1 MLRDE
6 SFFDRIYELSL
17 NEIQGGNIMSAL
29 MEITIGDLLEKQA
42 ELYPDQDCVVSPYL
56 DVRYS
61 YKEFNELTD
70 LVARAFMGMGIK
82 RGDKVSIWASNYP
95 EWMITQFATAK
106 MGAVL
111 VTVNTN
117 YKQFELEYLLKQSDT
132 MTLVMMEGVK
142 ENNYVE
148 HVYGI
153 CPELKEAEPGKLSS
167 ERLPFLKNVIFL
179 DEQKHP
185 GMFQWND
192 IFAFADKVPQE
203 ELEARKKELDIH
215 DVINMQY
222 TSGTTGFPK
231 GVMLTHYN
239 LVNNGMA
246 IGDCMKFTH
255 NDRLCIPVPLFHCFG
270 CVLGVMASY
279 THGATM
285 VLIDH
290 FNPIKVMNA
299 IQLEKC
305 TAVHG
310 VPTMFISMLDHPDFK
325 QYDFSTLRT
334 GIMAGSP
341 CPIEFMKRA
350 VSDMN
355 MSEIVITYG
364 QTESSPAITMTTTD
378 DPIEVRVASVGRKIP
393 HVEAKIVDP
402 ETGEEAPFDTQGE
415 IVARGYNLMKG
426 YYKMPEATA
435 QAIDK
440 EGWLHTGDL
449 GMMDK
454 DGYFKITG
462 RLKDMIIRGG
472 ENIYPREIEEFLYT
486 HPKVRDVQVIGVPD
500 QRYGEEVLACVILK
514 DDETATEEE
523 MIDFVRDGLSRFKSP
538 RYIRFVDSFPMTASG
553 KIQKYKMREWAIEE
567 LGLKDAAK
575 IETA

>member
-1 MLRDE
+1 
-6 SFFDRIYELSL
+6 
-17 NEIQGGNIMSAL
+17 MSAL

-42 ELYPDQDCVVSPYL
+42 TLYPDQDAVVSPYL
-56 DVRYS
+56 DVRYT
-61 YKEFNELTD
+61 YKQFNELTD
-70 LVARAFMGMGIK
+70 LVARGFMGMGIQK
-82 RGDKVSIWASNYP
+82 GDKVSIWASNYP
-95 EWMITQFATAK
+95 EWIITQFATAK

-132 MTLVMMEGVK
+132 MTLIMMEGVK
-142 ENNYVE
+142 GNNYVD
-148 HVYGI
+148 HINGL
-153 CPELKEAEPGKLSS
+153 CPELKTSKPGELSC
-167 ERLPFLKNVIFL
+167 EKLPFLKNVIFL
-179 DEQKHP
+179 DQERHP
-185 GMFQWND
+185 GMFLWED
-192 IFAFADKVPQE
+192 ILTFADKVSQE
-203 ELEARKKELDIH
+203 ELTARKKELDIH

-255 NDRLCIPVPLFHCFG
+255 NDILCIPVPLFHCFG

-290 FNPIKVMNA
+290 FNPVKVMNA
-299 IQLEKC
+299 IQMEKC

-325 QYDFSTLRT
+325 KYDFSTLRT

-355 MSEIVITYG
+355 MSEITITYG
-364 QTESSPAITMTTTD
+364 QTEASPAMTMTTTD
-378 DPIEVRVASVGRKIP
+378 DPIEVRVATVGKQIP
-393 HVEAKIVDP
+393 GVEVKIVDP
-402 ETGEEAPFDTQGE
+402 ETGEDAPFDVQGE
-415 IVARGYNLMKG
+415 IVGRGYNIMKG

-435 QAIDK
+435 QAVD
-440 EGWLHTGDL
+440 EDGWLHTGDL
-449 GMMDK
+449 GTMDEN
-454 DGYFKITG
+454 GYFKITG

-486 HPKVRDVQVIGVPD
+486 NDKVRDVQVIGVPD
-500 QRYGEEVLACVILK
+500 KRYGEEVLACIILK
-514 DDETATEEE
+514 DGVSATEEE
-523 MIDFVRDGLSRFKSP
+523 MIEFVRDGLSRFKSP
-538 RYIRFVDSFPMTASG
+538 RYIRFVEEFPMTASG
-553 KIQKYKMREWAIEE
+553 KIQKYKMREWAIEV
-567 LGLKDAAK
+567 LDLKDAAK

>member
-1 MLRDE
+1 
-6 SFFDRIYELSL
+6 
-17 NEIQGGNIMSAL
+17 MSEL
-29 MEITIGDLLEKQA
+29 MEITIGDLLTKQA
-42 ELYPDQDCVVSPYL
+42 QQYPDHEAVVSPYL
-56 DVRYS
+56 GIRYT
-61 YKEFNELTD
+61 YREFDELTD
-70 LVARAFMGMGIK
+70 TIARGFMGMGIK
-82 RGDKVSIWASNYP
+82 KDDKVSIWASNYP
-95 EWMITQFATAK
+95 EWIITQFATAK
-106 MGAVL
+106 MGAVM

-132 MTLVMMEGVK
+132 TTLIMMQGVK
-142 ENNYVE
+142 DNNYVD
-148 HVYGI
+148 HINGL
-153 CPELKEAEPGKLSS
+153 CPELKECEPGKLDASK
-167 ERLPFLKNVIFL
+167 LPFLKNVIFL
-179 DEQKHP
+179 DKEDQP
-185 GMFQWND
+185 GMFAWD
-192 IFAFADKVPQE
+192 ALFEFAEKVTPE
-203 ELEARKKELDIH
+203 ELAQRKSELDIH

-255 NDRLCIPVPLFHCFG
+255 DDILCINVPLFHCFG

-279 THGATM
+279 THAATM

-290 FNPIKVMNA
+290 FNPVKVMNA
-299 IQLEKC
+299 IQMEKC

-310 VPTMFISMLDHPDFK
+310 VPTMFISMLDHPDFDK
-325 QYDFSTLRT
+325 YDFSTLRT

-350 VSDMN
+350 MSDMN
-355 MSEIVITYG
+355 MSEITITYG
-364 QTESSPAITMTTTD
+364 QTESSPAITMTTTT
-378 DPIEVRVASVGRKIP
+378 DPIEVRVATVGKKIP
-393 HVEAKIVDP
+393 GVEAKIIDP
-402 ETGEEAPFDTQGE
+402 ETGEDAPYNTQGE
-415 IVARGYNLMKG
+415 IVARGYNIMKG

-440 EGWLHTGDL
+440 DGWLHTGDL
-449 GMMDK
+449 GTMD
-454 DGYFKITG
+454 DGGYFKITG

-486 HPKVRDVQVIGVPD
+486 NPKVRDVQVIGVPD
-500 QRYGEEVLACVILK
+500 KRYGEEVLACVILK

-567 LGLKDAAK
+567 LDLKDAEK

>member
-1 MLRDE
+1 M
-6 SFFDRIYELSL
+6 SEL
-17 NEIQGGNIMSAL
+17 MK
-29 MEITIGDLLEKQA
+29 ITIGDLLTKQA
-42 ELYPDQDCVVSPYL
+42 ERYPDHDCVISPYL
-56 DVRYS
+56 NVRYT
-61 YKEFNELTD
+61 YKEFDELTD
-70 LVARAFMGMGIK
+70 MVARAFMGMGIGK
-82 RGDKVSIWASNYP
+82 GDKVSIWASNYP
-95 EWMITQFATAK
+95 EWIITQFATAK
-106 MGAVL
+106 MGAVM

-132 MTLVMMEGVK
+132 MTLIMMEGVK
-142 ENNYVE
+142 DNNYVN
-148 HVYGI
+148 HIYGL
-153 CPELKEAEPGKLSS
+153 CPELKECEPGTLAS
-167 ERLPFLKNVIFL
+167 EKLPFLKNVVFL
-179 DEQKHP
+179 DEADHP
-185 GMFQWND
+185 GMFHWNEMLQ
-192 IFAFADKVPQE
+192 FADRVTPE
-203 ELEARKKELDIH
+203 ELAARKKELDIH

-255 NDRLCIPVPLFHCFG
+255 DDILCINVPLFHCFG

-290 FNPIKVMNA
+290 FNPLKVMNA
-299 IQLEKC
+299 IQQEKC

-310 VPTMFISMLDHPDFK
+310 VPTMFISMLEHPDFK
-325 QYDFSTLRT
+325 KYDFSTLRT

-350 VSDMN
+350 MSDMN
-355 MSEIVITYG
+355 MSEITITYG
-364 QTESSPAITMTTTD
+364 QTEASPAMTMTTTT
-378 DPIEVRVASVGRKIP
+378 DPIEVRVATVGKKIP
-393 HVEAKIVDP
+393 GVEVKIVDS
-402 ETGEEAPFDTQGE
+402 ETGEDVPFDTQGE
-415 IVARGYNLMKG
+415 IVGRGYNIMKG

-435 QAIDK
+435 QAIDRD
-440 EGWLHTGDL
+440 GWLHTGDL
-449 GMMDK
+449 GTMDK
-454 DGYFKITG
+454 NGYFKITG

-472 ENIYPREIEEFLYT
+472 ENIYPREIEEFIYT
-486 HPKVRDVQVIGVPD
+486 NPKVRDVQVIGVPD
-500 QRYGEEVLACVILK
+500 KRYGEEVLACVILK

-523 MIDFVRDGLSRFKSP
+523 MIDFVKNGLSRFKAP
-538 RYIRFVDSFPMTASG
+538 RYVRFVDSFPMTASG

-567 LGLKDAAK
+567 LNLKDAAK

>member
-1 MLRDE
+1 M
-6 SFFDRIYELSL
+6 SEL
-17 NEIQGGNIMSAL
+17 MK
-29 MEITIGDLLEKQA
+29 ITIGDLLTKQA
-42 ELYPDQDCVVSPYL
+42 ERYPDHEAVVAPYL
-56 DVRYS
+56 GIRYT
-61 YKEFNELTD
+61 YKEFDELTD
-70 LVARAFMGMGIK
+70 RVARGFMGMGIEK
-82 RGDKVSIWASNYP
+82 DDKVSIWASNYP
-95 EWMITQFATAK
+95 EWIITQFATAK
-106 MGAVL
+106 MGAVM

-132 MTLVMMEGVK
+132 KALIMMQGVRD
-142 ENNYVE
+142 NNYVD
-148 HVYGI
+148 HIYGL
-153 CPELKEAEPGKLSS
+153 CPELKECKPGELKS
-167 ERLPFLKNVIFL
+167 ERLPCLKNVIFL
-179 DEQKHP
+179 DKEDKP
-185 GMFQWND
+185 GMFAWGD
-192 IFAFADKVPQE
+192 LFEFAEKVSPE
-203 ELEARKKELDIH
+203 ELAQRKSELDIH

-246 IGDCMKFTH
+246 IGDCMKFTP
-255 NDRLCIPVPLFHCFG
+255 NDILCINVPLFHCFG

-279 THGATM
+279 THAATM

-290 FNPIKVMNA
+290 FNPVKVMNA
-299 IQLEKC
+299 IQTEKC

-310 VPTMFISMLDHPDFK
+310 VPTMFISMLDHPDFEK
-325 QYDFSTLRT
+325 YDFSTLRT

-350 VSDMN
+350 MTDMN
-355 MSEIVITYG
+355 MSEITITYG
-364 QTESSPAITMTTTD
+364 QTESSPAITMTTTT
-378 DPIEVRVASVGRKIP
+378 DPIEVRVATVGKKIP
-393 HVEAKIVDP
+393 GVEAKIVDP
-402 ETGEEAPFDTQGE
+402 ETGEDAPFDVQGE
-415 IVARGYNLMKG
+415 IVARGYNIMKG

-440 EGWLHTGDL
+440 DGWLHTGDL
-449 GMMDK
+449 GTMDK

-486 HPKVRDVQVIGVPD
+486 NPKVRDVQVIGVPD
-500 QRYGEEVLACVILK
+500 KRYGEEVLACVILK
-514 DDETATEEE
+514 DGETATEEE
-523 MIDFVRDGLSRFKSP
+523 MVDFVKNGLSRFKAP

-567 LGLKDAAK
+567 LDLKDAAK

>member
-1 MLRDE
+1 
-6 SFFDRIYELSL
+6 
-17 NEIQGGNIMSAL
+17 MSAL
-29 MEITIGDLLEKQA
+29 MEITIGHLLEKQA
-42 ELYPDQDCVVSPYL
+42 AQYPDHDAVISPYL
-56 DVRYS
+56 DVRYT

-70 LVARAFMGMGIK
+70 RVARGFMGMGIQK
-82 RGDKVSIWASNYP
+82 GDKVSIWASNYP
-95 EWMITQFATAK
+95 QWIITQFATAK
-106 MGAVL
+106 MGAVM

-132 MTLVMMEGVK
+132 TTLIMMGGVK
-142 ENNYVE
+142 DNYYVD
-148 HVYGI
+148 HINGL
-153 CPELKEAEPGKLSS
+153 CPELKDSKPGELVS
-167 ERLPFLKNVIFL
+167 EKLPFLKNVIFL
-179 DEQKHP
+179 DEERHP
-185 GMFQWND
+185 GMFLWDD
-192 IFAFADKVPQE
+192 IFSFADRVSQD

-255 NDRLCIPVPLFHCFG
+255 NDILCIPVPLFHCFG

-279 THGATM
+279 THAATM

-290 FNPIKVMNA
+290 FNPVKVMNA
-299 IQLEKC
+299 IQMEKC

-310 VPTMFISMLDHPDFK
+310 VPTMFISMLDHPDFDK
-325 QYDFSTLRT
+325 YDFSSLRT

-350 VSDMN
+350 MSDMN
-355 MSEIVITYG
+355 MSEITITYG
-364 QTESSPAITMTTTD
+364 QTEASPAMTMTTTD
-378 DPIEVRVASVGRKIP
+378 DPLEVRVATVGKQIP
-393 HVEAKIVDP
+393 GVEVKIVDP
-402 ETGEEAPFDTQGE
+402 ETGEDAPFDVQGE
-415 IVARGYNLMKG
+415 IVGRGYNIMKG

-435 QAIDK
+435 QAVDE

-449 GMMDK
+449 GTMDQN
-454 DGYFKITG
+454 GYFKITG

-486 HPKVRDVQVIGVPD
+486 NEKVRDVQVIGVPD
-500 QRYGEEVLACVILK
+500 KRYGEEVLACIILK
-514 DDETATEEE
+514 EGQKATEEE
-523 MIDFVRDGLSRFKSP
+523 MIEFVKNGLSRFKAP
-538 RYIRFVDSFPMTASG
+538 RYVRFVDSFPMTASG

-567 LGLKDAAK
+567 LDLKDAAK

>member
-61 YKEFNELTD
+61 YREFNELTD

-148 HVYGI
+148 HVYGV

-192 IFAFADKVPQE
+192 IFAFADKVSQE

-299 IQLEKC
+299 IQVEKC

-500 QRYGEEVLACVILK
+500 KRYGEEVLACVILK
-514 DDETATEEE
+514 DGETATEEE